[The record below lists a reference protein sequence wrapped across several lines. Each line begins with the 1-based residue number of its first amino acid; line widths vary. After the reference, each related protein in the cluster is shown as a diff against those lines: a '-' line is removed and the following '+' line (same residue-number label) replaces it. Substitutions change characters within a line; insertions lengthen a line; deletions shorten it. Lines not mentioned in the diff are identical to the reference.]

1 MPAKIIR
8 DNAFQQ
14 CTFSHVTQLSSCS
27 WVLSHIWQNIGAN
40 ICYEDS
46 GSCFWLYDWPLVCVK
61 NSQSWQ
67 QMTTFYCQAG
77 FYKSSAVLLISS
89 RGW

>member
-1 MPAKIIR
+1 MNLAAPLDRTALLDLSIYAKKMPAKIIR

-46 GSCFWLYDWPLVCVK
+46 GSCFWLYDWPL
-61 NSQSWQ
+61 
-67 QMTTFYCQAG
+67 
-77 FYKSSAVLLISS
+77 
-89 RGW
+89 